1 MLVLLKRG
9 GEEWR
14 ALLWPVVVAS
24 NADELLLVLRP
35 LVRAVIQDQG
45 HILLALQSLQHSRH
59 VYMHCQR
66 VCVCACCW
74 KCKAKHALVLLKT
87 CLLKACHALRL
98 HIHTL
103 IGTIN
108 TVRRR
113 NLQPDY
119 RTELQKQRA

>member
-9 GEEWR
+9 GGEEWG

-66 VCVCACCW
+66 VCVCVCACC
-74 KCKAKHALVLLKT
+74 LS
-87 CLLKACHALRL
+87 
-98 HIHTL
+98 
-103 IGTIN
+103 
-108 TVRRR
+108 VR
-113 NLQPDY
+113 QSMHWY
-119 RTELQKQRA
+119 C

>member
-9 GEEWR
+9 GEEGG

-66 VCVCACCW
+66 VCVCVHVA
-74 KCKAKHALVLLKT
+74 
-87 CLLKACHALRL
+87 
-98 HIHTL
+98 
-103 IGTIN
+103 
-108 TVRRR
+108 
-113 NLQPDY
+113 
-119 RTELQKQRA
+119 